1 MKKILILS
9 LLLLSTV
16 VAHAQ
21 KHYSK
26 DIDELRQPKLIVGLV
41 VDQMRWD
48 YLTRYADRYVDGGF
62 RRLMREGYNCNR
74 TFINYIPAITAVGH
88 TSVYTG
94 SVPSISGIVG
104 NNFYIGKEY
113 TYCTKDTTV
122 LGIGTYNKDGQ
133 PDANVSAGKHSP
145 RNLLVTTM
153 TDQLRLATNF
163 RSKTIGVALKNRASI
178 LPAGHA
184 ANAAYWMDE
193 NSTNFITSTYY
204 MKETPRWVKDFN
216 ARKQGEKYVKEHL
229 AIGNKRIK
237 DGPWKLLYEEKSYEQ
252 SAKKD
257 QAWEG
262 AIGES
267 LKLSPWGATITFDMA
282 RAAIEGENLGR
293 NKEEVPDFLT
303 ISISS
308 TDMIGHRVS
317 PNSIWMEDTYLRL
330 DKDLAD
336 FLTYLDQRVGA
347 GNYLFFLTADHGGS
361 HNPKFRQDH
370 HIPGDTWKGAI
381 IEDELNQALRR
392 QFPSL
397 STKPIKSILNMQVY
411 LSDEVRSSRQ
421 ADAVIT
427 ATVNWLRQ
435 REEVA
440 YAFPANAVPDY
451 VPEPIHTKAINGYNP
466 HRSGD
471 IQIIFRSDLT
481 EDYASLDKLRE
492 AAYIYKGTTHGL
504 WNPDDTHIPLIFF
517 GWNVPHGWDN
527 RTHAITDIATTV
539 CALLNIQQPSGCVGT
554 PIDFK

>member
-1 MKKILILS
+1 MKRITFILALM
-9 LLLLSTV
+9 LLTL
-16 VAHAQ
+16 AAQAQ

-26 DIDELRQPKLIVGLV
+26 NIDELRQPKLIVGLV

-48 YLTRYADRYVDGGF
+48 YLTRYADHYVDGGF

-74 TFINYIPAITAVGH
+74 TFINYIPSITAVGH

-94 SVPSISGIVG
+94 SIPAITGIIG
-104 NNFYIGKEY
+104 NYFYINREH
-113 TYCTKDTTV
+113 TYCTRDTTV
-122 LGIGTYNKDGQ
+122 LGIGTCDKDGK
-133 PDANVSAGKHSP
+133 PDTNTSAGKHSP

-184 ANAAYWMDE
+184 ANAAYWMDD

-216 ARKQGEKYVKEHL
+216 ARKQGEKYVKENL

-252 SAKKD
+252 SAKKE
-257 QAWEG
+257 QVWEG
-262 AIGES
+262 TIGET
-267 LKLSPWGATITFDMA
+267 LKLSPWGTTITFDMA

-293 NKEEVPDFLT
+293 NKEDVPDFLA

-336 FLTYLDQRVGA
+336 FLSYLDQRVGE
-347 GNYLFFLTADHGGS
+347 GNYLLFLTADHGGS
-361 HNPKFRQDH
+361 HNPTFRQEH

-381 IEDELNQALRR
+381 VEDELNQALRS

-397 STKPIKSILNMQVY
+397 TKKPVMSILNMQVY
-411 LSDEVRSSRQ
+411 LSDEARSSRQ
-421 ADAVIT
+421 ADAIT
-427 ATVNWLRQ
+427 TAAVNWLRQ
-435 REEVA
+435 RKEVA
-440 YAFPANAVPDY
+440 YVFPANAVPDY
-451 VPEPIHTKAINGYNP
+451 VPEPIHTKVINGYNP
-466 HRSGD
+466 QRSGD

-481 EDYASLDKLRE
+481 EDYTSLDKLRDPS
-492 AAYIYKGTTHGL
+492 YIYKGTTHGL

-527 RTHAITDIATTV
+527 RTHSITDIATTV